1 MHELYITGIIIHK
14 IIVILTIVHVLMGN
28 RLPAKTMAWVLV
40 IYFVP
45 VAGILLYIFFGIDTR
60 KERLISAR
68 SLNQLG
74 KRSMLNFVEQQAL
87 RLPEEHKQTIDLFI
101 IKTCHCRSRT
111 TKRTYTPTDTA
122 FSRLCSLP

>member
-68 SLNQLG
+68 SLNQPCSTSSN
-74 KRSMLNFVEQQAL
+74 SMLCDCPKSTNRQ
-87 RLPEEHKQTIDLFI
+87 
-101 IKTCHCRSRT
+101 
-111 TKRTYTPTDTA
+111 
-122 FSRLCSLP
+122 